1 VLILNI
7 FATRKLPFSSRMFWK
22 LILLCILVVFTFSN
36 SVQAKQYGILL
47 EESGYQSYA
56 SAEAD
61 QALERIAATGVE
73 WTSLVAWQMA
83 DNINSTTIYPSS
95 QSGITPSDDAL
106 IHAIKK
112 AHSLGLKVML
122 YPHLELANDPSH
134 WFGEIGKNFGSDQW
148 DEWFDSYTQFISH
161 YADLAAE
168 NGVEQFSVGS
178 ELIYSEKQETHWR
191 ELISNIRQQY
201 NGSLIYA
208 ENYDNDSLDTN
219 ASNVRW
225 WDALDYISIDA
236 YYDLIPEENKNPTL
250 EDMLQAWQP
259 IVERLAAYSSE
270 WNKPILIPELGYR
283 SAKGSVHHPWDDPSS
298 NTIDL
303 QEQANAYEAFYKSFA
318 NKSWFAGVI
327 WWSHSK
333 SEPNSIENTSYSP
346 IGKPAED
353 IIRQYPN

>member
-1 VLILNI
+1 LRHTLGLLLELNISGTIFLKNSLRALSRNNSKAGDAVLILNI

-161 YADLAAE
+161 YA
-168 NGVEQFSVGS
+168 F
-178 ELIYSEKQETHWR
+178 
-191 ELISNIRQQY
+191 
-201 NGSLIYA
+201 
-208 ENYDNDSLDTN
+208 
-219 ASNVRW
+219 
-225 WDALDYISIDA
+225 
-236 YYDLIPEENKNPTL
+236 L
-250 EDMLQAWQP
+250 E
-259 IVERLAAYSSE
+259 
-270 WNKPILIPELGYR
+270 
-283 SAKGSVHHPWDDPSS
+283 
-298 NTIDL
+298 
-303 QEQANAYEAFYKSFA
+303 
-318 NKSWFAGVI
+318 
-327 WWSHSK
+327 
-333 SEPNSIENTSYSP
+333 
-346 IGKPAED
+346 
-353 IIRQYPN
+353 